1 MMSRAFQ
8 EMRRLSLRPLALAG
22 GAVVLSSLVLA
33 GVAVR
38 ALLASGSP
46 APPPQATA
54 APAPLPAEH
63 FAVEQ
68 PAGEQS
74 AGEKPGAEG
83 PVLERVDPAVMEQA
97 ARRAPFDP
105 DRMPPPERYRLPGER
120 VAAAPVL
127 PPLPPQEPPPVPGFE
142 LHGVVASV
150 GGGTP
155 FVILSLDGEAPR
167 VLAQGE
173 QMGGYTVAQV
183 VGTSALLTGGGRN
196 YRVSVAD
203 PSPSGPAVA
212 QEGGGR
218 GRQPSQAEQRQQQA
232 RQQAAQQ
239 QVMQQML
246 QQLQNRLGPNAEIR
260 VEDGRITFRGPDGQ
274 TGVIAVPTGAG
285 GTAGGPPATIRFQG
299 GTIIRQPATRGG
311 GGGG

>member
-1 MMSRAFQ
+1 
-8 EMRRLSLRPLALAG
+8 
-22 GAVVLSSLVLA
+22 V
-33 GVAVR
+33 
-38 ALLASGSP
+38 
-46 APPPQATA
+46 
-54 APAPLPAEH
+54 
-63 FAVEQ
+63 
-68 PAGEQS
+68 
-74 AGEKPGAEG
+74 
-83 PVLERVDPAVMEQA
+83 ERVDPAVMEQA

-105 DRMPPPERYRLPGER
+105 DRMPPPERYRLPDER
-120 VAAAPVL
+120 VAVAPAL

-196 YRVSVAD
+196 YRISVAD
-203 PSPSGPAVA
+203 PSPSGPTVA
-212 QEGGGR
+212 QQGGGR
-218 GRQPSQAEQRQQQA
+218 GQQQSQAEQRQQQA

-239 QVMQQML
+239 QVMQQMI

-285 GTAGGPPATIRFQG
+285 GTAGGPPATMRFQG